1 MIDGHFKTIT
11 KFWFQLVK
19 FFPCDRGPK
28 RTETHIQNINGS
40 LHQMIFYD
48 GRYDWKLYNL
58 FHTELWPYFLK
69 SNVTT
74 GQFSTS
80 IGIDI
85 TTVEGIRM
93 LCVLTPIGHLRNLTN
108 GYNANVFLD
117 KGKRP
122 IIWRDNVLIF
132 CSLGNYTLTFRTDT
146 WIDNRYKRRSLR
158 PVIHRLKETIAPLK
172 NIIRRDIVRQ
182 VMYF

>member
-1 MIDGHFKTIT
+1 MIDSHLKTVT
-11 KFWFQLVK
+11 ECWSQLVK
-19 FFPCDRGPK
+19 LFSCDRGPK
-28 RTETHIQNINGS
+28 RAETHIQNINSS
-40 LHQMIFYD
+40 LHQMVFND
-48 GRYDWKLYNL
+48 GLYDWKLHNL
-58 FHTELWPYFLK
+58 IHTELWSHFLK
-69 SNVTT
+69 RNVTT

-93 LCVLTPIGHLRNLTN
+93 LCILTSIGHFRNLTN
-108 GYNANVFLD
+108 SYNANVFLD
-117 KGKRP
+117 KRKRP

-132 CSLGNYTLTFRTDT
+132 CSLGNHTLTFRADT
-146 WIDNRYKRRSLR
+146 WIDHRYKCRSLR

-182 VMYF
+182 MMNF